1 MDGPLILS
9 RDEREP
15 WIFLSP
21 FHKDQNRKE
30 WGPEQEGVGKHV
42 LPTLPQASCW
52 LWGVEPEA
60 SKGSSQRGL
69 SVPLGQLGESR
80 DTIEDGTEAAGA
92 LSVCLVP
99 LRRSED
105 TGGVVH

>member
-1 MDGPLILS
+1 MGPLSYPEMRGSLGYFYLLS
-9 RDEREP
+9 TRTRTGR
-15 WIFLSP
+15 S
-21 FHKDQNRKE
+21 
-30 WGPEQEGVGKHV
+30 GVLCAPPINTHV

-69 SVPLGQLGESR
+69 SDPLGQLGESR
-80 DTIEDGTEAAGA
+80 DTIGDGTEVAGA

-99 LRRSED
+99 LRSSED

>member
-1 MDGPLILS
+1 MLCAPSI
-9 RDEREP
+9 
-15 WIFLSP
+15 
-21 FHKDQNRKE
+21 NM
-30 WGPEQEGVGKHV
+30 HV
-42 LPTLPQASCW
+42 LSTLPQASCW

-80 DTIEDGTEAAGA
+80 DTIGDGTEAARA

-99 LRRSED
+99 LRSSED
-105 TGGVVH
+105 TGDVVHWWGGLQATLQAERLVVQLALAQACPTQALC